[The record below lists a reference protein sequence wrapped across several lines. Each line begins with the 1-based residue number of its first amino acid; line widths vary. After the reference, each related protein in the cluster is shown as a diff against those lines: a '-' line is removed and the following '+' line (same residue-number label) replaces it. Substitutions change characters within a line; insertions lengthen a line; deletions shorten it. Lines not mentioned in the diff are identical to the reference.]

1 MHNIRIYKHL
11 HSNRNHTNGMKG
23 TPFPILA
30 GIRINIVIII
40 LIISIILILIVVL
53 IVVSINI
60 FISIV
65 IVSTSMHWFTLSS
78 SCATA
83 LKRWARPIPSSV

>member
-23 TPFPILA
+23 LPFPILA

-60 FISIV
+60 FISNAIV
-65 IVSTSMHWFTLSS
+65 PLTLASITFTQG
-78 SCATA
+78 
-83 LKRWARPIPSSV
+83 I

>member
-40 LIISIILILIVVL
+40 LIISIILIVVL

-83 LKRWARPIPSSV
+83 RKRWARPIPSSV